1 MKVPSD
7 IILGPPKTAFASAS
21 TIRNIP
27 KSLDTPGRPNLTS
40 YISNSSKNE
49 NQLSRDKSNDDK
61 DKRDGE
67 EDTTKVPTLGVMHGR
82 RNGREDGDTWEGL
95 RSGKSFGTDDSQ
107 RTFRKNGERDND
119 QDKVDG
125 RNNRRPQQKGFE
137 SHRRGDDNTTNQRNG
152 IGRGNRA
159 SWYRDSDP
167 QSSQGLDGGRE
178 NTKGRDWRDG
188 ERSNRRGVDREWNR
202 STRAEQ
208 DPEWMM
214 EPEAEDNRKTHTVED
229 MEKWK
234 ASMKA
239 STTAE
244 PSLTEP
250 ADSRSRSAS
259 EALPNVGNRKLGTPL
274 ILDPSVDKFF
284 GMWSLPKSGDR
295 AAAGEDGEEKSKPD
309 TTRPNPPKS
318 SRFTG
323 FFGSKPEKTPS
334 QPEPQSFSVPP
345 EKEKDSSSEDKEGFQ
360 RILQMLG
367 SGNPVV
373 DNASPMFFAQPT
385 KPARVEQGP
394 SGGADHII
402 SPREHVKENER
413 ASPPIHSPRSRR
425 SIGLESLLGPQSPR
439 EGPGPQN
446 RDSEFLL
453 KLMQHKGSD
462 SNQLVGGSHR
472 PPTGNTPGILP
483 YPNMPQPQQ
492 HSNHLYRTET
502 YGEATN
508 GNGRP
513 RDKLNPTANQ
523 NRRIQMPPNTEF
535 YDDIVTN
542 PVRRQSVPTVSQQYG
557 LSSGLQ
563 RPPGFEPLPPG
574 YSQHM
579 QQQQQQQRQSM
590 VVPPPGFQNPNRN
603 ANQFPPGLIPNL
615 SNLNV
620 SNDRSLQFGMRQM
633 GPGPGAPPPPG
644 FVGINGPPPGFPP
657 MVIPQDGRI
666 SPSNRM
672 FFSGGPQRHPMDAFG
687 DPAQFGLAG
696 RGALPGQYRRQ
707 E

>member
-7 IILGPPKTAFASAS
+7 IVLGPPKTAFASAS
-21 TIRNIP
+21 TTRNTP
-27 KSLDTPGRPNLTS
+27 KPFDTPGRPNFGS
-40 YISNSSKNE
+40 YMSNSKNE
-49 NQLSRDKSNDDK
+49 NQLSKDKSNSDK

-67 EDTTKVPTLGVMHGR
+67 EDTTRVSILGVVHGR

-95 RSGKSFGTDDSQ
+95 RSGKNFGTDDGQ
-107 RTFRKNGERDND
+107 RTFRKSGERDND
-119 QDKVDG
+119 QDRVDG

-137 SHRRGDDNTTNQRNG
+137 SHRRDDDHTTNQRNG

-167 QSSQGLDGGRE
+167 QSGQGLEGGRE

-188 ERSNRRGVDREWNR
+188 ERSNRRGGDREWNR
-202 STRAEQ
+202 GTRVEQ

-239 STTAE
+239 NTTAE
-244 PSLTEP
+244 PSSTEP
-250 ADSRSRSAS
+250 ADSRGRSVS
-259 EALPNVGNRKLGTPL
+259 EATPNAGNRKLDTPL
-274 ILDPSVDKFF
+274 ILDPLDDKFF
-284 GMWSLPKSGDR
+284 GMWNLPKLGDR
-295 AAAGEDGEEKSKPD
+295 IAAGEESEDKSKPD
-309 TTRPNPPKS
+309 TTRLNPPKS

-323 FFGSKPEKTPS
+323 FFGRKPEKTPS
-334 QPEPQSFSVPP
+334 QPEPESFSVLPG
-345 EKEKDSSSEDKEGFQ
+345 KEKDSSSEDKEGFQ

-367 SGNPVV
+367 SGNPAV
-373 DNASPMFFAQPT
+373 DNTSPMFNAQPG
-385 KPARVEQGP
+385 KPARVEQSP
-394 SGGADHII
+394 PRAADHTT
-402 SPREHVKENER
+402 PPKEHVKENQR
-413 ASPPIHSPRSRR
+413 SSPPIHSPRSRR

-453 KLMQHKGSD
+453 KLIQHKGSD
-462 SNQLVGGSHR
+462 LNQLVGGQR
-472 PPTGNTPGILP
+472 PPTGNAPGILP
-483 YPNMPQPQQ
+483 YPTMPQPPQ
-492 HSNHLYRTET
+492 HSAQLHRAET
-502 YGEATN
+502 YGESTN
-508 GNGRP
+508 GSGRP

-523 NRRIQMPPNTEF
+523 TRRIQMLPNTEF
-535 YDDIVTN
+535 YDDLAIN
-542 PVRRQSVPTVSQQYG
+542 SARRQSVPTVSQQYG

-574 YSQHM
+574 YSQHI
-579 QQQQQQQRQSM
+579 QQQRQSM
-590 VVPPPGFQNPNRN
+590 VIPPPGFQNPNRST
-603 ANQFPPGLIPNL
+603 NQFPPGLIPNL

-620 SNDRSLQFGMRQM
+620 SNDRSLPFGMRQV

-657 MVIPQDGRI
+657 MVMPQDGRI

-687 DPAQFGLAG
+687 DPVQFGLAG
-696 RGALPGQYRRQ
+696 RGTLPGQYRRQ